1 MTGADVEQARLQQ
14 RVEELGV
21 AAIRALTG
29 VADLHFRGRR
39 LHRGPQRLPYFAPH
53 LHPTP
58 ETDDFASFRGAADG
72 LALRLAH
79 SDAALHASLQ
89 PQDAVE
95 RTVFDLLEQFRCE
108 SLADAAHPGVRH
120 NLRHRHEAWSV
131 ALHAGGLTD
140 TVRGLLLYAL
150 AQAARSHV
158 MREPVVAATEDAIE
172 AMRLRLAP
180 RVGASFAALRRTR
193 GDQRAYASHA
203 LAVARIAVQML
214 REAGADGD
222 EPSRTGEEREA
233 ASRILWQRLV
243 QPETSPV
250 EATSVQIGDSRVL
263 GESADGYRVFTRA
276 YDREVDAATLLRAA
290 VLAEHRA
297 RLDRRVAA
305 QGVNLPR
312 LARTLQA
319 LLAEPAI
326 DGWDGAME
334 QGRIDGRRLAQLVAS
349 PTERRLFRDDRIEPQ
364 ADAVLALL
372 VDCSG
377 SMKVH
382 AESVAML
389 AEVLLRAAEQAGA
402 TTELLGFTT
411 GAWHGGRAARDWRRA
426 GSPPHPGRLNEVQHL
441 VFKAAGQPWR
451 HARRAIAALLE
462 PTLFREG
469 VDGEALAWACARL
482 RALPARRR
490 VLLVVSDG
498 CPMDSATEQANDSHY
513 LDQHLREVVQ
523 AQLREGGVELLGLGV
538 GLDLSPY
545 YARCCAID
553 LQAPPGNAILGEL
566 LQLIAGHRSR

>member
-1 MTGADVEQARLQQ
+1 MTGADVQQARLQQ
-14 RVEELGV
+14 QVEELGV

-39 LHRGPQRLPYFAPH
+39 LHRGATRLPYFAPH

-58 ETDDFASFRGAADG
+58 EADDSGSFRGAADG
-72 LALRLAH
+72 LALRLVH
-79 SDAALHASLQ
+79 GDVALHAALQ
-89 PQDAVE
+89 PDDAVE
-95 RTVFDLLEQFRCE
+95 RTLFDLLEQLRCE
-108 SLADAAHPGVRH
+108 SLVDPAHPGVRH
-120 NLRHRHEAWSV
+120 NLRHRHEAWSA
-131 ALHAGGLTD
+131 ALHASGVTA
-140 TVRGLLLYAL
+140 TQRGLLLYAL
-150 AQAARSHV
+150 VQAARSHV

-172 AMRLRLAP
+172 SMRIRLAP
-180 RVGASFAALRRTR
+180 RVGASLAALRRVR
-193 GDQRAYASHA
+193 SDQRAYAAYA
-203 LAVARIAVQML
+203 LAIARAAAQML
-214 REAGADGD
+214 RAAGADED
-222 EPSRTGEEREA
+222 ENSANGEEREA

-243 QPETSPV
+243 APETSPADV
-250 EATSVQIGDSRVL
+250 AAVQIGDSRVL
-263 GESADGYRVFTRA
+263 GESGDGYRVYTRA
-276 YDREVDAATLLRAA
+276 HDREVDAATLLRAP
-290 VLAEHRA
+290 VLAAHRE

-319 LLAEPAI
+319 LLAEPSI
-326 DGWDGAME
+326 DGWLGAME

-349 PTERRLFRDDRIEPQ
+349 PTERRLFRDDRVEPR
-364 ADAVLALL
+364 ADAALALL

-377 SMKVH
+377 SMKAH
-382 AESVAML
+382 AEGVAML

-411 GAWHGGRAARDWRRA
+411 GAWHGGRAAREWRRA

-482 RALPARRR
+482 RALQVRRR

-513 LDQHLREVVQ
+513 LDQHLREVVA
-523 AQLREGGVELLGLGV
+523 AQTRAGGVEILGLGV

-553 LQAPPGNAILGEL
+553 LRVPPGNAVFGDL